1 MFRKEISQWQNIAKS
16 YKSAKREDRA
26 GQRIESVDDGVSEE
40 VQFGQILEWCAKILG
55 EMLQQRESQ
64 HRVLK
69 QECVLFLPGGAR
81 NLCLEKC
88 DGGE

>member
-1 MFRKEISQWQNIAKS
+1 
-16 YKSAKREDRA
+16 
-26 GQRIESVDDGVSEE
+26 
-40 VQFGQILEWCAKILG
+40 
-55 EMLQQRESQ
+55 MLQQRESQ

-88 DGGE
+88 DGGEGGGEWSAIRSKATREAIMRDLMGHCDKDFEFHSKWKKKSLEDRVKEWHNMMF